1 MVDLLTSMFVAEV
14 GEPPDIAE
22 SHRVAE
28 TGEEEVTLVVPA
40 PPVRLLLLL
49 NVGHILF
56 SLAFA
61 HCDKIAW
68 EQELYD
74 ANGD

>member
-1 MVDLLTSMFVAEV
+1 MVDLLTSMFVTEV

-22 SHRVAE
+22 SHRIAQA
-28 TGEEEVTLVVPA
+28 GEEEVTLIVPT
-40 PPVRLLLLL
+40 PSVGFLLLL

-61 HCDKIAW
+61 HSDTIAW
-68 EQELYD
+68 EQE
-74 ANGD
+74 